1 MALTIASFCCGL
13 RAARELVA
21 VRAALNV
28 RQMLPEA
35 FVVNFIFFGMQ
46 TKPAPTKASMALFAT
61 RFGCV
66 DTSLAI
72 GTLRAG
78 YVRLEAL
85 RNTPGI
91 ASGRLAQPPQLRAEH

>member
-1 MALTIASFCCGL
+1 MPRS
-13 RAARELVA
+13 
-21 VRAALNV
+21 
-28 RQMLPEA
+28 
-35 FVVNFIFFGMQ
+35 
-46 TKPAPTKASMALFAT
+46 
-61 RFGCV
+61 GCV